1 MQPRLLKCAIAVLAA
16 STALLTGCAPPS
28 GAGNS
33 SSSDGPIKV
42 GFLASLTGV
51 AAGPANDMRNGFD
64 LFWRQHNNRAANR
77 DIQEFVGDDEGKP
90 NVGLSVASRLVER
103 EQVDVMVGPHL
114 ASVGSAVGE
123 YLGTKNVPMIYPI
136 PASGEFMKKPIDT
149 MLLAGGVAAQF
160 THPLGKWAAQQGKRR
175 ALTISSD
182 YTFGQEIA
190 GGFANTFTDYGGQV
204 VKQLWAPLG
213 TTDYGPFV
221 SEIASGNYDVVFDGL
236 QANDAV
242 TFQKAWAGFGLGKN
256 GPLLVGAP
264 STIDQ
269 SLIRSMGPAAEGTVS
284 MGHFAEG
291 RPGGETARFVSA
303 YEQEFHQLPGYYAAS
318 GYFGAQL
325 VAAAL
330 EKLGGKI
337 PDAKSFIKAAGAI
350 SLPDSVFGPVSMDEH
365 GNIKLDGYL
374 RKVEKRPDGTLWN
387 VVTDV
392 IPGVSPSF
400 EYNYDAFL
408 AQPTYN
414 RSYQGVDWPAS
425 CSAYVANCP
434 LGH

>member
-1 MQPRLLKCAIAVLAA
+1 MQPRLLKSAI
-16 STALLTGCAPPS
+16 TALVATTVLLTACAPPG
-28 GAGNS
+28 GAGNTPS
-33 SSSDGPIKV
+33 ADGPIRV

-51 AAGPANDMRNGFD
+51 AAGPANDMRNGFE
-64 LFWRQHNNRAANR
+64 LFWRQDNHKVANR
-77 DIQEFVGDDEGKP
+77 DIQVFVGDDEGKP

-103 EQVDVMVGPHL
+103 DQVNVMVGPHL

-123 YLGTKNVPMIYPI
+123 YVRTKNIPMIYPI
-136 PASGEFMKKPIDT
+136 PASGEFLKKPIDT
-149 MLLAGGVAAQF
+149 MLLAGGTAAQF

-204 VKQLWAPLG
+204 VKQLWTPLG
-213 TTDYGPFV
+213 TTDYGPFA
-221 SEIASGNYDVVFDGL
+221 SEIAAGNYDVVFNGL

-242 TFQKAWAGFGLGKN
+242 VFQKAWDNFGLSKK

-269 SLIRSMGPAAEGTVS
+269 SLIRSMGAAAEGTVS
-284 MGHFAEG
+284 IGHFAEG
-291 RPGGETARFVSA
+291 RTNGETARFVSA

-325 VAAAL
+325 AAAAL

-337 PDAKSFIKAAGAI
+337 PDAKTFIRTAGSI
-350 SLPDSVFGPVSMDEH
+350 SLPDSVFGPVSMDQQ
-365 GNIKLDGYL
+365 GNIRLDGYL
-374 RKVEKRPDGTLWN
+374 RKVAKRPDGSYWN

-392 IPGVSPSF
+392 IPAVSPSY
-400 EYNYDAFL
+400 EYKYDAFL
-408 AQPTYN
+408 AQPTYTRN
-414 RSYQGVDWPAS
+414 YQGVDWPTS
-425 CSAYVANCP
+425 CAAYVVNCP
-434 LGH
+434 LGR

>member
-1 MQPRLLKCAIAVLAA
+1 MQSRPLRSAIVILAA
-16 STALLTGCAPPS
+16 GTSLLAACAAPG
-28 GAGNS
+28 GAGNTPS
-33 SSSDGPIKV
+33 ADGPIKV

-51 AAGPANDMRNGFD
+51 AAGPANDMRNGFE
-64 LFWRQHNNRAANR
+64 LFWRQNNNKAAGR
-77 DIQEFVGDDEGKP
+77 DIQAIVGDDEGKP
-90 NVGLSVASRLVER
+90 NAGLSVAGRMIER
-103 EQVDVMVGPHL
+103 DQVNVMVGPHL

-123 YLGTKNVPMIYPI
+123 YLGTKNIPMIYPI
-136 PASGEFMKKPIDT
+136 PASGEFLKKPIDT

-160 THPLGKWAAQQGKRR
+160 THPLGKWAAGQGKRR

-190 GGFANTFTDYGGQV
+190 GGFADTFTDYGGQV
-204 VKQLWAPLG
+204 AKQLWTPLG

-221 SEIASGNYDVVFDGL
+221 SEIAAGNYDVVFNGL

-242 TFQKAWAGFGLGKN
+242 VFQKAWDSFGLSKN
-256 GPLLVGAP
+256 GPLMVGAP

-291 RPGGETARFVSA
+291 RTTGETARFVGA
-303 YEQEFHQLPGYYAAS
+303 YEQQYHQLPGYYAAS

-330 EKLGGKI
+330 DKLGGKI
-337 PDAKSFIKAAGAI
+337 PDAKVFIQAAGSI

-374 RKVEKRPDGTLWN
+374 RKVEKRPDGSYWN
-387 VVTDV
+387 VVTQT
-392 IPGVSPSF
+392 IPAVSPSF
-400 EYNYDAFL
+400 EYSYDAFL
-408 AQPTYN
+408 AQPTYTRN
-414 RSYQGVDWPAS
+414 YQGVDWPRS
-425 CSAYVANCP
+425 CAAYVADCP
-434 LGH
+434 LGR